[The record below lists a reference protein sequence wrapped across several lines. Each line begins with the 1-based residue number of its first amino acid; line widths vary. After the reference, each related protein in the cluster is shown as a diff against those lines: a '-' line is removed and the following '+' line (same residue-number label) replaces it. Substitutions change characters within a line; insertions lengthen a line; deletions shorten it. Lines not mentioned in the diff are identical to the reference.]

1 MNDKVRSVRNV
12 IRTQCVYV
20 CVVQLTM
27 YTYIQY
33 TMCVC
38 VYSAAYAYIHIHC
51 TMQTTL
57 LHVVV
62 DKQEYM
68 IKSYCT

>member
-1 MNDKVRSVRNV
+1 MNCTVSD
-12 IRTQCVYV
+12 
-20 CVVQLTM
+20 
-27 YTYIQY
+27 
-33 TMCVC
+33 
-38 VYSAAYAYIHIHC
+38 AYIHIHC

-68 IKSYCT
+68 IKSYCTCIVQ